1 MKINILQTIQVAD
14 ALMWTL
20 LVTFLKT
27 GKRTVYAIV
36 LKPGSAWRVDPG
48 PGRPGTRTGPGWKK
62 NKGRKNSVWPG
73 WPGELT
79 RQDPVVNPLTFVFFI
94 KTTLFWFKKKLIQP
108 TRWPGQNPKP
118 EFWTGPTTGPGLKTM
133 VYARHGQVSHK
144 AQF

>member
-48 PGRPGTRTGPGWKK
+48 PGRPGTRTRPGWKK

-94 KTTLFWFKKKLIQP
+94 KTTLFWFKKKTNP
-108 TRWPGQNPKP
+108 ADPVTWSKPKTRALDWADYR
-118 EFWTGPTTGPGLKTM
+118 TG
-133 VYARHGQVSHK
+133 S
-144 AQF
+144 